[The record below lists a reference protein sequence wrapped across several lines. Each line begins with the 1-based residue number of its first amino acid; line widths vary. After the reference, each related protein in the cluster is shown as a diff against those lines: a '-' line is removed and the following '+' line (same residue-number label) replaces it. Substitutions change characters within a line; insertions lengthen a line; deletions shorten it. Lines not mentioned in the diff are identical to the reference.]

1 MSYAIV
7 CKLKNVRKHPNAHSL
22 MIADAAGYQVI
33 VGLDH
38 NDGDM
43 GLMFPEGLE
52 ISPSLAMHAKLYRK
66 HPQTGE
72 AMGGYVEAN
81 GRVDTTR
88 LRGEESRGLWIPVST
103 FVGLRRYTYDSTTLI
118 PITNPSTMLVCDGT
132 TSPDGAWTSDYNIV
146 DFDPNWAF
154 QEGQQVDALWG
165 VPLCR
170 KYMSRATRKART
182 GQDGVAKAR
191 SPEDDA
197 CTRHYDTGQFR
208 ESHEHLPAGTWYAT
222 LKMHGTS
229 GRTGRV
235 MVRQKRTLWQ
245 KAVGL
250 LTLGLVCPSKKL
262 QVVTGTRRV
271 APITEGTKL
280 GSYRWEIH
288 QELMN
293 RLEPGEIWYYEI
305 VGYDPQSGL
314 PIMGSHNLAR
324 IKGKDKEL
332 YKELV
337 QKYHADHVVFDYGQ
351 PPGTYGVYVYRIVK
365 GGRELTYNEI
375 VNRLEHAKGVFDGFR
390 AMRNFHVVPLL
401 NRKDTTKGDRWTIHD
416 VDMLTRGTHDLE
428 RSHPREGVVIHVE
441 RDGERVGRPV
451 KHKSWIFCVIEGISA
466 NDPTFIDREDA
477 V

>member
-7 CKLKNVRKHPNAHSL
+7 CQLKNVRKHHNAHSL

-33 VGLDH
+33 VGPSH
-38 NDGDM
+38 RDGDM
-43 GLMFPEGLE
+43 GLVFPEGLE
-52 ISPSLAMHAKLYRK
+52 VSPSLAMHAKLYRK

-72 AMGGYVEAN
+72 AMGGYVDAN
-81 GRVDTTR
+81 GRIDTTR

-103 FVGLRRYTYDSTTLI
+103 FAGLRRWSYAHLEAF
-118 PITNPSTMLVCDGT
+118 IT
-132 TSPDGAWTSDYNIV
+132 PDEHWTSDYNIV
-146 DFDPNWAF
+146 DFDPSWSF
-154 QEGQQVDALWG
+154 QDGQQVDALWG

-170 KYMSRATRKART
+170 KYMSRATRQART
-182 GQDGVAKAR
+182 GQDGMAKAR

-197 CTRHYDTGQFR
+197 CVRHYDTGQFR
-208 ESHEHLPAGTWYAT
+208 ENHEQLPLGTWYAT

-229 GRTGRV
+229 GRTGNV
-235 MVRQKRTLWQ
+235 KVRQKRTLWQ
-245 KAVGL
+245 RALSL
-250 LTLGLVCPSKKL
+250 LTLGFAYPSKKL

-288 QELMN
+288 QKISSVGLA
-293 RLEPGEIWYYEI
+293 PGEIWYYEI

-314 PIMGSHNLAR
+314 PIMGSHSLAR

-337 QKYHADHVVFDYGQ
+337 QKYRTEHVVFSYGQ
-351 PPGTYGVYVYRIVK
+351 PPATYGVYIYRMVK
-365 GGRELTYNEI
+365 DGRELTYQEI
-375 VNRLEHAKGVFDGFR
+375 LNRLTEAQEIDPDLE
-390 AMRNFHVVPLL
+390 NFNIVPIVDQRDATQL
-401 NRKDTTKGDRWTIHD
+401 GRWSIDD
-416 VDMLTRGTHDLE
+416 VNIMTRGQDTELE

-477 V
+477 A